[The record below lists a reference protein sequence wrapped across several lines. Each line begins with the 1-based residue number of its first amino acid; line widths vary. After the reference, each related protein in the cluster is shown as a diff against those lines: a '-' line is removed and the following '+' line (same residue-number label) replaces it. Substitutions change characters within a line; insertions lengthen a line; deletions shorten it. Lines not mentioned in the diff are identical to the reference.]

1 MAPYTGADADM
12 QTRLATPWCN
22 PGSYG
27 HPSLCA
33 RPCIYIAK
41 NGSCHVDGC
50 DYCHMAHD
58 LPVAKL
64 NQRQRYVLQRLSVK
78 VKMDLVLEAVRGG
91 LHREGLTDQA
101 ESLLCLLEQ
110 EASKHS
116 QQASHRDQRRQVY
129 DLRKA
134 LSRMTVADTIHAV
147 QDVLPEHVIQSFQ
160 NLRRALLPSV
170 VPDPLFPMISKCE
183 LSLKEALA
191 LFPAPQAAAQMWI
204 L

>member
-1 MAPYTGADADM
+1 MAMAPYTGADADM

-101 ESLLCLLEQ
+101 ESLLCFWVAQWHPFCHFLVQGSLI
-110 EASKHS
+110 
-116 QQASHRDQRRQVY
+116 DQPTPPSPPPRKRRRYHY
-129 DLRKA
+129 DNVV
-134 LSRMTVADTIHAV
+134 S
-147 QDVLPEHVIQSFQ
+147 VIQYLYDHMAAGRIQGSEQ
-160 NLRRALLPSV
+160 LLIVFPSGACI
-170 VPDPLFPMISKCE
+170 F
-183 LSLKEALA
+183 
-191 LFPAPQAAAQMWI
+191 I